1 MKDFDLL
8 IVGSG
13 PAGQH
18 AALHAAHMG
27 KRVGIIERKPRIGGA
42 GLQTGTIPSKALRE
56 VAYMA
61 SQMGRKGMREA
72 FSGDTRPKHGLLSE
86 AIHRK
91 ELVIAQQESVIL
103 NQLMSD
109 GISLIPGEASFVDEH
124 TLEVVG
130 KNGEARKLSAEVII
144 LATGSRPR
152 SPSDIPFD

>member
-13 PAGQH
+13 LAGQY

-27 KRVGIIERKPRIGGA
+27 NRVGIIERKPRIGGA

-109 GISLIPGEASFVDEH
+109 GVSLIPGEASFIDEH
-124 TLEVVG
+124 TLEF
-130 KNGEARKLSAEVII
+130 N
-144 LATGSRPR
+144 
-152 SPSDIPFD
+152 